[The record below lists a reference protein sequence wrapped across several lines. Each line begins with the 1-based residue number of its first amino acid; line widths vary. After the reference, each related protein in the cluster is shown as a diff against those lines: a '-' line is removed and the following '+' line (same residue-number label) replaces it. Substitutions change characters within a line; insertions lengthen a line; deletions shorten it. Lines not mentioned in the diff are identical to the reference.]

1 MILCDEMNVPRV
13 MPNKLGD
20 RMAGQRK
27 RKKMEFPVTKFIHQ
41 WPSQLDKT
49 IIENSRW
56 EVGSGVEDA
65 PPGRLHGGTQVGL
78 LFGQHNG

>member
-1 MILCDEMNVPRV
+1 MVGNFFAAKGGQALAVRV
-13 MPNKLGD
+13 ETLL
-20 RMAGQRK
+20 Q
-27 RKKMEFPVTKFIHQ
+27 FPVTKFIHQ